1 MNSLQDTFGAAADA
15 WDEDGHEELAKTFQD
30 GAGANDFFD
39 LGNNDLGKKC
49 QNIPE
54 KCQFFFISMYLNNI
68 YRTGK
73 NFSRWCSCQMTFS
86 IWSKMI
92 T

>member
-54 KCQFFFISMYLNNI
+54 KCLFFLKMYLSNLWI
-68 YRTGK
+68 
-73 NFSRWCSCQMTFS
+73 SL
-86 IWSKMI
+86 
-92 T
+92 

>member
-54 KCQFFFISMYLNNI
+54 KCQFFFKLYFNNI
-68 YRTGK
+68 WI
-73 NFSRWCSCQMTFS
+73 NS
-86 IWSKMI
+86 
-92 T
+92 

>member
-1 MNSLQDTFGAAADA
+1 MEKLLFSQIQDSCKHVMYLLQDTFGAAADA

-54 KCQFFFISMYLNNI
+54 KCLENF
-68 YRTGK
+68 K
-73 NFSRWCSCQMTFS
+73 NVLT
-86 IWSKMI
+86 
-92 T
+92 